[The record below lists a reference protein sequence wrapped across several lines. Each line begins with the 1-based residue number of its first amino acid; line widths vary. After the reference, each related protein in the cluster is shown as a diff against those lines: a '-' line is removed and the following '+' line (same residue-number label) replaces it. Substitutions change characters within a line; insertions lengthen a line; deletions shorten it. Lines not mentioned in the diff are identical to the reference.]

1 MQIFRKKLTPV
12 DIERGLVLPPDSNLE
27 LLPPFQGTME
37 LPTIVES
44 ASGTPLEEPVTIH
57 CSTRSGRP
65 AFTTGWYEIARYVG
79 LTGGDIVS
87 FYQEFSEGAQYRMR
101 VRSAVDVEE
110 RIDIAESSNGD
121 ELVEQEGDEM
131 IVEPHDGMEFESEG
145 AAKMFYDE

>member
-145 AAKMFYDE
+145 VAKMFYGE

>member
-37 LPTIVES
+37 LSTIVES
-44 ASGTPLEEPVTIH
+44 AEGTPLAEPVTIH

-101 VRSAVDVEE
+101 VRSA
-110 RIDIAESSNGD
+110 G
-121 ELVEQEGDEM
+121 
-131 IVEPHDGMEFESEG
+131 
-145 AAKMFYDE
+145 

>member
-37 LPTIVES
+37 LPTIIES
-44 ASGTPLEEPVTIH
+44 ASGTPLAEPVTIH

-121 ELVEQEGDEM
+121 ELVEQEGDGM

-145 AAKMFYDE
+145 VAKMFRN

>member
-101 VRSAVDVEE
+101 VRSAVGVEE

>member
-37 LPTIVES
+37 LPTIIES
-44 ASGTPLEEPVTIH
+44 ASGTPLAEPVTIH

-121 ELVEQEGDEM
+121 ELVEQEGDGM

-145 AAKMFYDE
+145 VAKMFYDE